1 MAVAQLVE
9 RTIPTPDV
17 RGLNPT
23 INKFKVYCQLIE
35 KKKIKKM
42 RPGMVHLKKTSFIS
56 YRKLPSMIFSALKRT
71 RQAQNEYILLVPRVC
86 KVYYRNFFLKFES
99 DDGE

>member
-1 MAVAQLVE
+1 
-9 RTIPTPDV
+9 
-17 RGLNPT
+17 
-23 INKFKVYCQLIE
+23 
-35 KKKIKKM
+35 
-42 RPGMVHLKKTSFIS
+42 MVHLKKTSFIS

-99 DDGE
+99 DDGEWNRPKNGSTTFGQNDIATRDNLGRW